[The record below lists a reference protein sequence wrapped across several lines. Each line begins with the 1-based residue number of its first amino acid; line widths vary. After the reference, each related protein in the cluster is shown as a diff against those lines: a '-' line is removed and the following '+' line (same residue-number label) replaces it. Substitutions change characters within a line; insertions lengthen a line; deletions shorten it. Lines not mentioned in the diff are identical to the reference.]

1 MCILVIGS
9 VLSEVPKRGFVVN
22 FVKNNF
28 DVLRRVETRTV
39 VTDWTR
45 RVSGDFQSK
54 LRIIKFNLGIWSW
67 IRDFHDNVS
76 KQEIGGGPV
85 TARVMTSLM

>member
-39 VTDWTR
+39 VTD
-45 RVSGDFQSK
+45 
-54 LRIIKFNLGIWSW
+54 
-67 IRDFHDNVS
+67 
-76 KQEIGGGPV
+76 
-85 TARVMTSLM
+85 